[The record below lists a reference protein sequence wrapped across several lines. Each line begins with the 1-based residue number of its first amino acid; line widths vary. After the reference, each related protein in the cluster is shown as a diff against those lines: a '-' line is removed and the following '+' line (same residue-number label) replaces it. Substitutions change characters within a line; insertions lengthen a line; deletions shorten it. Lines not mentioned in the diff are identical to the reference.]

1 MTIDKMHLVGEDK
14 ESIYIYV
21 CVQYSYLQCAL
32 NGCIGKKQRNMG
44 INKIKIKNDF
54 FKEKKEPP
62 LYNSTQ
68 GSLQAWTLP
77 GKDTKFVQLEINYF
91 RQKVSSIFN
100 VSRKA
105 KF

>member
-1 MTIDKMHLVGEDK
+1 
-14 ESIYIYV
+14 
-21 CVQYSYLQCAL
+21 
-32 NGCIGKKQRNMG
+32 MG

-91 RQKVSSIFN
+91 RQKVSSILMFREKRNFHFQSQN
-100 VSRKA
+100 VRIA
-105 KF
+105 FPLT